1 MTLRA
6 TIPEGFSL
14 VTSGAPPPAIP
25 AVSAVSSIPAAG
37 TRVECAGHVERVFYS
52 APRYT
57 AGLLHTDDG
66 QRVKFA
72 VKAFLQ
78 AGNRVEIAGIWED
91 SKYGRQLQVKKLV
104 SGDAATFTPKGL
116 AAYLTYLPVEGL
128 GPVRAGKLVEVFGL
142 GLPAKLQE
150 SPVEVAEACGLPV
163 ALVTSLAAS
172 WKKNDDRNETS
183 AWLAGCELT
192 AHQITTLVNNFG
204 DSLPSIIR
212 ENPYMIVRAIRGF
225 GFKRIDEIALKTGMD
240 PRSPTRALAAVSYV
254 VLQALD
260 NDGHTW
266 LTRRDVARA
275 VKELL
280 GQDAIDVGEAIDGA
294 VADGEVVIVRHDG
307 HDLIA
312 LPYIHQRETSLM
324 RTFEHGSWPNPHFAG
339 KDAGALVDAL
349 GLELPLNEDQ
359 RSAVIAATSHT
370 MTLISGGAGSGKTF
384 TITAIVKLYE
394 ELGLTVELAAPTG
407 RAAKRIEE
415 VVKRPAQTLHRL
427 LGSNGRT
434 FYHEDD
440 VRFARARAAEREAS
454 SITSDGDD
462 DDRIVDADVLIVDEL
477 SMVDIDLAWHLFE
490 SVDLSKTMVVF
501 VGDHNQ
507 LPPVGPG
514 NLLRDLIARQ
524 PIPTIILRTIM
535 RQSGPLAEN
544 STAILAGEV
553 RPSIPLVTLGETP
566 PAEFTPWWVRGDFAE
581 AGAGRRYIL
590 GLYQDVLAERL
601 GFDILKGVQ
610 LLSPMKK
617 GVLGTDGMNR
627 ALQALIQKK
636 LWGVTVEP
644 ETLEDSDKPPRLL
657 PHDRVIQ
664 TENNYQLGPMNG
676 SIGVVSW
683 VNDEEMAIEFED
695 FGSTVYP
702 KAFWHQL
709 SLAYALTVH
718 KAQGGEFP
726 CVVSVVHS
734 SHSRMHDRNLFYT
747 SVTRAQKTSVV
758 VGNWKGILPA
768 AKMMKVGLRQTFFS
782 ILPMDGDAAP
792 GKGLKLKKEQT
803 RAGAGAPRAPE
814 GLFDD

>member
-52 APRYT
+52 ALKYT

-204 DSLPSIIR
+204 DSLPAIIR
-212 ENPYMIVRAIRGF
+212 ENPYMIVRTIKGF
-225 GFKRIDEIALKTGMD
+225 GFKRIDEIALKTGID

-266 LTRRDVARA
+266 LTRRDVVRA
-275 VKELL
+275 VRDLL
-280 GQDAIDVGEAIDGA
+280 GEGEGIDAGKAIDGA
-294 VADGEVVIVRHDG
+294 VADGDVVIVKHNG
-307 HDLIA
+307 VDLVA
-312 LPYIHQRETSLM
+312 LPHIYRHEKSLM
-324 RTFEHGSWPNPHFAG
+324 ETFEHGSWPNPHFAG
-339 KDAGALVDAL
+339 KDVPALIQAL
-349 GLELPLNEDQ
+349 GLPLNDDQ
-359 RSAVIAATSHT
+359 CAAVLAATSHT

-384 TITAIVKLYE
+384 TITAIVRLYE
-394 ELGLTVELAAPTG
+394 ELGLTVDLAAPTG

-434 FYHEDD
+434 FYHEDET
-440 VRFARARAAEREAS
+440 RFLRAMAVKREEEGLDPD
-454 SITSDGDD
+454 IID
-462 DDRIVDADVLIVDEL
+462 DDRIVAADVLIVDEL
-477 SMVDIDLAWHLFE
+477 SMVDIELAWHLFE
-490 SVDLSKTMVVF
+490 SVDLSKTMIVF

-524 PIPTIILRTIM
+524 PIPAVILRTIM

-553 RPSIPLVTLGETP
+553 RPSIPLATIDAAP
-566 PAEFTPWWVRGDFAE
+566 PAEFTPWWVRGDFAD
-581 AGAGRRYIL
+581 AGTARRYIL

-617 GVLGTDGMNR
+617 GVLGTDAMNR
-627 ALQALIQKK
+627 ALQALIQMK

-644 ETLEDSDKPPRLL
+644 EVLGKREKPPKLL

-683 VNDEEMAIEFED
+683 VNDEEMGIEFED
-695 FGSTVYP
+695 FGFTVFP
-702 KAFWHQL
+702 KTYWSQL

-726 CVVSVVHS
+726 CVISVVHS
-734 SHSRMHDRNLFYT
+734 SHSQMHDRNLFYT
-747 SVTRAQKTSVV
+747 SVTRAQKTSIV

-768 AKMMKVGLRQTFFS
+768 AKMMKVGLCQTFFS
-782 ILPMDGDAAP
+782 ILPMSGALP
-792 GKGLKLKKEQT
+792 GKHLKLKKEQT